1 MLYITLCMLVI
12 AFTLIVIGVSIKWY
26 IRNYYTSAQFVVLLF
41 VIVICSVPKF
51 ITKDKDVK

>member
-1 MLYITLCMLVI
+1 MLVI

-26 IRNYYTSAQFVVLLF
+26 IRNYYTSAQFVI
-41 VIVICSVPKF
+41 VIAAVICSVPKF